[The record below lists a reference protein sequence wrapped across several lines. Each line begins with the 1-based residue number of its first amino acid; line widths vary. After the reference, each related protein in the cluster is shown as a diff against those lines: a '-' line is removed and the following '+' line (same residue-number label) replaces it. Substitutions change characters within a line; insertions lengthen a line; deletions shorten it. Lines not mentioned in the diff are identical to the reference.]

1 MPLLHLRLSQAP
13 CVEQALLAAL
23 HRAVTLVGAVDRPL
37 ESKCQQ
43 VACSVQRPQAAG
55 DLPRTFNMV
64 RISVWTIICGQTRK
78 KKDAATTSK
87 IRRFA
92 ANYLYV
98 SMQILPGK
106 VQRKRAVSAEGEHEL
121 VRHRAWCFHAYVPTA
136 TRIGLVL
143 PASAKQA
150 LQVLTK
156 IQGLPVSVRY
166 AQRELSRILWAVRC
180 ALSARTTPTRRR
192 AAPP

>member
-1 MPLLHLRLSQAP
+1 MD
-13 CVEQALLAAL
+13 QALLAAL
-23 HRAVTLVGAVDRPL
+23 HRAVALVGTVDRSL
-37 ESKCQQ
+37 QNKCQQ
-43 VACSVQRPQAAG
+43 VANSVQRPQAAG
-55 DLPRTFNMV
+55 DPPQTFNMV

-78 KKDAATTSK
+78 EKDAATTSK

-106 VQRKRAVSAEGEHEL
+106 VQRKRVVSAEGEHEL
-121 VRHRAWCFHAYVPTA
+121 VRHKVGCFHAYVPTA
-136 TRIGLVL
+136 TRIGLNQTL
-143 PASAKQA
+143 LASVKQA

-166 AQRELSRILWAVRC
+166 AQRELSRILWAVRRVRRVR
-180 ALSARTTPTRRR
+180 ATPTRRR